1 MSDVYEDEGVN
12 VVFKAKGNLRE
23 MFDHVH
29 QVYGVNKSEQAKY
42 LLDMLVNTK
51 LTTFGGESQ
60 LDDYLRIVHGLIVGK
75 LRAKQID
82 LEWQV
87 RMKQT
92 EIESINI
99 ELGGINQEI
108 GERNE

>member
-29 QVYGVNKSEQAKY
+29 TVYGVNKSEQAKY

-51 LTTFGGESQ
+51 LTGESQ
-60 LDDYLRIVHGLIVGK
+60 LDDYLRIVQGLIVGK

-108 GERNE
+108 GDRNES

>member
-51 LTTFGGESQ
+51 LTGESQ
-60 LDDYLRIVHGLIVGK
+60 LDDYLRIVQGLIVGK

-108 GERNE
+108 GERNES